1 MQQLWG
7 PGEHSEEMES
17 MLAEKKAFGEQIKGV
32 KDLLTDRSVRW
43 QMISLILICGAMQ
56 LIGINAVKY
65 FLAYY
70 FEFYSCLKILL
81 LMFWNNVL
89 QWYIYSMSYIV

>member
-7 PGEHSEEMES
+7 PGEHRAEMES

-56 LIGINAVKY
+56 LIGINAVTY
-65 FLAYY
+65 FFTYY
-70 FEFYSCLKILL
+70 LEFYSCLKTLL
-81 LMFWNNVL
+81 LMFCSGISTICLVL
-89 QWYIYSMSYIV
+89 YNT